1 MDVSSKNDTLGRK
14 VGPQGGRNS
23 MNKTRFYRLIEN
35 ALANIERLK
44 GFEGTEFVHPLL
56 FGVTGQKTPRKK
68 TVVLA
73 LERLRNE
80 LGGYYLDALWLAEL
94 VASESANRSN
104 VFISDSAFRQMCA
117 GLNEGTNGWALIVGQ
132 GTVETLRNLVAK
144 LISKRFRIFTAGA
157 TTGDEPSDQVTPLGS
172 SDLSIVYFA
181 QLLVRYA
188 LIYGRARA
196 GNPHGL
202 SHFIEDH
209 APSVIFVVGELSS
222 IETLLNQGLLSFGVP
237 ALVFQRKT
245 SLVGAVKICTSV
257 EEMVQEAWRLP
268 NIRARSVEVQGPTL
282 PVQYSPRYA
291 REELSEDTV
300 AFQIGGTPH
309 SFFVVK
315 PSIQVHNDEIRIP
328 PGWKT
333 AIIFGLTIELGY
345 SEVDLAMTY
354 WIETVFRR
362 VINYAQG
369 VKFSAHGNSEAK
381 LRLSKEVVQKGFT
394 LEHLGRVII
403 KGLRNEFPLI
413 GPIKISFSLD
423 TEAEKL
429 YPSVQ
434 AFLRDRVEQI
444 RETTD
449 ETTLFFYGCTRCRSF
464 SLAHACT
471 VTPERPSQCGSR
483 PWYRL
488 KAQAILAPASVYHPS
503 QIIDKGRVLNEL
515 KGEYEGVNTSTATRT
530 DGRVTKVFLHSIFNF
545 PHTACSC
552 FQNIAFYMPEVD
564 GIGLMHRGY
573 SGSAP
578 NGATWNHLANL
589 VAGRQYR
596 EGAASFSVNY
606 LKSPKFFQGDGGWG
620 RIIWMTEYLQNAAG
634 QAIPDQLKESIA
646 TEDTAVTIVELK
658 RFLAEKG
665 RSLV

>member
-1 MDVSSKNDTLGRK
+1 MNLMDKIW
-14 VGPQGGRNS
+14 
-23 MNKTRFYRLIEN
+23 FYRLIEN

-44 GFEGTEFVHPLL
+44 GFEETEFINPIL
-56 FGVTGQKTPRKK
+56 FGVTSQKTPRKE
-68 TVVLA
+68 TVILA
-73 LERLRNE
+73 LERLQNE
-80 LGGYYLDALWLAEL
+80 LGGYFLDALWLAEL
-94 VASESANRSN
+94 VASESPNRSN
-104 VFISDSAFRQMCA
+104 VFISDSAFRRMCV

-132 GTVETLRNLVAK
+132 GNVETLRNLVTK
-144 LISKRFRIFTAGA
+144 LIPKRFRIFTAGA
-157 TTGDEPSDQVTPLGS
+157 TASDELDDQVNSLGS
-172 SDLSIVYFA
+172 SDLSIIYFA

-196 GNPHGL
+196 GDPHGL

-209 APSVIFVVGELSS
+209 APSVVFVAGELSS
-222 IETLLNQGLLSFGVP
+222 IETLLIQGLLSFGVP

-245 SLVGAVKICTSV
+245 SLVGAVKICTSI

-268 NIRARSVEVQGPTL
+268 NIRARSVEVRAPHL
-282 PVQYSPRYA
+282 PVPYSPRFA

-315 PSIQVHNDEIRIP
+315 PSIQVHNDEIHIP
-328 PGWKT
+328 HGWKT
-333 AIIFGLTIELGY
+333 AIVFGLMVELGH
-345 SEVDLAMTY
+345 SEVDMAMTY
-354 WIETVFRR
+354 WIESVFRR

-369 VKFSAHGNSEAK
+369 VKFSAHGNSEAM
-381 LRLSKEVVQKGFT
+381 LRLSKEAVQKGFT
-394 LEHLGRVII
+394 LEHLDQVII

-413 GPIKISFSLD
+413 GPIKISFSFD
-423 TEAEKL
+423 MEAEKL
-429 YPSVQ
+429 YTSVQ
-434 AFLRDRVEQI
+434 AFLHDRVEQI
-444 RETTD
+444 KETTD
-449 ETTLFFYGCTRCRSF
+449 ENIPFFYGCTRCRSF

-503 QIIDKGRVLNEL
+503 QIIDKGRILNEL
-515 KGEYEGVNTSTATRT
+515 KGEYEGVNTSTAKRT
-530 DGRVTKVFLHSIFNF
+530 EGRVARVFLHSIFNF

-573 SGSAP
+573 GGSAP

-606 LKSPKFFQGDGGWG
+606 VKSSKFFQGDGGWD
-620 RIIWMTEYLQNAAG
+620 RIVWMTKYLQNSAG
-634 QAIPDQLKESIA
+634 QAIPDYLKGFIA
-646 TEDTAVTIVELK
+646 TEEVAVTMVELK
-658 RFLAEKG
+658 RFLTEKG